1 MYVFG
6 KSYRAI
12 NDVQAQELSPKLK
25 LHFDLNW
32 NLGTVVLE
40 LCL

>member
-1 MYVFG
+1 MDMCAQSPVAV
-6 KSYRAI
+6 S
-12 NDVQAQELSPKLK
+12 DVQAQRIPPELK
-25 LHFDLNW
+25 LHFDLDW